1 MKSKTSTLTPEA
13 ELAAWNTWKDIC
25 FVDGCPPKQRAYL
38 RRRIFSRMNE
48 ELQKYNLGAHWDNR
62 ISPDEMIIEFDLFL
76 AYKDGLPREAGADP
90 GVATAQRHHFK
101 QHKDFL
107 WHKLSLSNDPPM
119 QVLNGRLLG
128 PRGVMMDVIR
138 KLIKTHYQVKEELV
152 PRGENGKTVRR
163 LKRFR
168 SLQEPLQASGS
179 DLYTLEDRLAAD
191 QAAPDEHASRNIE
204 DVRNALNR
212 LIASLSRAEK
222 LVLLAKLLQINA
234 STPSL
239 LRALG
244 RGKSTVFV
252 LQKQVQ
258 DKIQQWYQGNDD
270 VPNVVTVEVHQI
282 FCDQLMIALQQ
293 KASPE
298 AQNFLCQMRQI
309 RAGAS

>member
-1 MKSKTSTLTPEA
+1 M
-13 ELAAWNTWKDIC
+13 
-25 FVDGCPPKQRAYL
+25 
-38 RRRIFSRMNE
+38 
-48 ELQKYNLGAHWDNR
+48 
-62 ISPDEMIIEFDLFL
+62 
-76 AYKDGLPREAGADP
+76 
-90 GVATAQRHHFK
+90 
-101 QHKDFL
+101 
-107 WHKLSLSNDPPM
+107 
-119 QVLNGRLLG
+119 
-128 PRGVMMDVIR
+128 
-138 KLIKTHYQVKEELV
+138 

-163 LKRFR
+163 LRRFR
-168 SLQEPLQASGS
+168 SLQEPLPGSGS

-191 QAAPDEHASRNIE
+191 QAASDELAAGNIE
-204 DVRNALNR
+204 DVRSALNH

-270 VPNVVTVEVHQI
+270 VPKIVTSEAHQI

-293 KASPE
+293 NSSAE
-298 AQNFLCQMRQI
+298 VQNFLCEMRQI
-309 RAGAS
+309 RAEDR

>member
-1 MKSKTSTLTPEA
+1 MKSETPTFTPEE
-13 ELAAWNTWKDIC
+13 ELAAWNAWKEIC

-38 RRRIFSRMNE
+38 RRRIFSRINE
-48 ELQKYNLGAHWDNR
+48 ELQKYNLGAHGDNV

-76 AYKDGLPREAGADP
+76 AYKDGLPREAG
-90 GVATAQRHHFK
+90 VTTVQRHHFK

-107 WHKLSLSNDPPM
+107 WHKLSCSNDPLM
-119 QVLNGRLLG
+119 QVLNGKLLG
-128 PRGVMMDVIR
+128 PRGVIMDVIR
-138 KLIKTHYQVKEELV
+138 KLIKTHYQVRDERI

-163 LKRFR
+163 LRRFR
-168 SLQEPLQASGS
+168 SLQEPLPGSGS
-179 DLYTLEDRLAAD
+179 DLYTLEDRLAAN
-191 QAAPDEHASRNIE
+191 QAASDELAAGNIE
-204 DVRNALNR
+204 DVRSALNR

-234 STPSL
+234 AAPSL

-270 VPNVVTVEVHQI
+270 VPKIVTSEAHQI

-293 KASPE
+293 NSSAE
-298 AQNFLCQMRQI
+298 VQNFLCEMRQI
-309 RAGAS
+309 RAEVR